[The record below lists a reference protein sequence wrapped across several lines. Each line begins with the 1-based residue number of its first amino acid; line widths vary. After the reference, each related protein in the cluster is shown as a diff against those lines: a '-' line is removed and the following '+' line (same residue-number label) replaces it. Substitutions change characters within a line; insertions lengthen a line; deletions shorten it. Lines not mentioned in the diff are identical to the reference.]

1 MRTSLSS
8 LSMPTGLTSSFGL
21 RLTGGLVLT
30 VEGGAHAGARLHNAQ
45 GQIAVGS
52 ALSNDAVLIADGLA
66 AHHFRISVAD
76 PWQSK
81 IQLAAVDAV
90 VQLDVG
96 TKLRPG
102 QSQTVSLPATFIAGG
117 ATFRVELARHWQ
129 DVVPGGKRSLIAVA
143 ALVVAFLGVNALS
156 GLSGLFT
163 SSAGSGPL
171 GQQVSTTQPPSAV
184 EEARAAFRDR
194 LNQSG
199 LGSEIQVEVG
209 PSGTLVALGNVGAAN
224 VEKWRDVLK
233 WYDSRPASP
242 LLVNNVARATQ
253 ATDVPQLRSVWVDVN
268 PQVMLSSGQTARVGD
283 TIAGGWRIEAID
295 QRAVVLTR
303 DGKTTRLT
311 Y

>member
-1 MRTSLSS
+1 MRTTLTS
-8 LSMPTGLTSSFGL
+8 LSMPAGLTSSLGL
-21 RLTGGLVLT
+21 RLMGGLVLT
-30 VEGGAHAGARLHNAQ
+30 VDAGAHAGARLHNAQ
-45 GQIAVGS
+45 GQISVGS
-52 ALSNDAVLIADGLA
+52 ALTNDAVLIADGLA

-76 PWQSK
+76 PWQAR

-102 QSQTVSLPATFIAGG
+102 QSQTIALPATFVAGG

-143 ALVVAFLGVNALS
+143 ALVAVFFAMNALS
-156 GLSGLFT
+156 SLGGLFM
-163 SSAGSGPL
+163 SPADSGPL
-171 GQQVSTTQPPSAV
+171 GQQISSPQPPSAV

-194 LNQSG
+194 LNKSG
-199 LGSEIQVEVG
+199 LGSDVQVEVG
-209 PSGTLVALGNVGAAN
+209 PSGTLVALGNVSAAN

-233 WYDSRPASP
+233 WYDSRPTSP
-242 LLVNNVARATQ
+242 LLVNNVTRATQ

-295 QRAVVLTR
+295 QRAVVLTK